1 MQPEI
6 FQPHPDLAIV
16 VKNYW
21 TLESPKTLTP
31 LKNIIIPDGCM
42 KLIFHYG
49 DSYKHYDECGQSITL
64 PKCFLIG
71 QLTRPYVV
79 EPMGETGTFFV
90 CFHPDGFFPFSNVL
104 IKDMENKAISLEY
117 LFGEEGVVLAKKI
130 VNATS
135 TTQRITLIEE
145 FLFKQMSKPEM
156 IDQIVTSMI
165 DTILLTDGH
174 LSVAELSIR
183 SEINR
188 RQLTKKFSTRIGLS
202 PKQLSKIIRI
212 QATLKV
218 LLHHKIDHLTSLA
231 CDKHFYDQ
239 AHFIKDFKTFTGLT
253 PKEFYGDQ
261 LKMSLIFENNDS
273 I

>member
-79 EPMGETGTFFV
+79 EPME
-90 CFHPDGFFPFSNVL
+90 
-104 IKDMENKAISLEY
+104 KQERSLSV
-117 LFGEEGVVLAKKI
+117 F
-130 VNATS
+130 
-135 TTQRITLIEE
+135 TQTVF
-145 FLFKQMSKPEM
+145 FLFPM
-156 IDQIVTSMI
+156 
-165 DTILLTDGH
+165 
-174 LSVAELSIR
+174 
-183 SEINR
+183 
-188 RQLTKKFSTRIGLS
+188 F
-202 PKQLSKIIRI
+202 
-212 QATLKV
+212 
-218 LLHHKIDHLTSLA
+218 
-231 CDKHFYDQ
+231 
-239 AHFIKDFKTFTGLT
+239 
-253 PKEFYGDQ
+253 
-261 LKMSLIFENNDS
+261 
-273 I
+273 